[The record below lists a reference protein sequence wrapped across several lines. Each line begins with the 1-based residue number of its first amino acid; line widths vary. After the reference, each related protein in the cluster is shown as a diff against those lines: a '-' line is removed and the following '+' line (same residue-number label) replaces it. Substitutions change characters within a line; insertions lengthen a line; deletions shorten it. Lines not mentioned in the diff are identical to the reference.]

1 MNIILLSGGSGKRL
15 WPLSNDV
22 RSKQF
27 PTIFAGMRALNVGT
41 DIMVYAYQ
49 TFEKS
54 SAYTSLNSFLNV
66 NSIEGG
72 YAALAFIC
80 SHLCGNVHVFLA
92 FTAMLQIIPIY
103 ICAVKLRNEYNMI
116 WPMMIYLMI
125 FYIVGFNVM
134 RQSIAASWML
144 LAFLLLEEK
153 RYVKMIFTCIVALL
167 FHSTAI
173 LGILFLLLALVFDK
187 IRNKKILMSICIFFF
202 IIFVYLMQYWD
213 VIIVFIGK
221 YGFLGQDKIVGY
233 SNIFREANL
242 SNYMYSLEIAQY
254 IESIFKVLLIIP
266 VIFYKNNYK
275 NKYFNTSIGIY
286 LMGILVYLFFFIYY
300 HTSYGYRISIYAEY
314 YLIVLLPFLMAK
326 NKAANGKRIILL
338 RRMPIRVLVTFTIAF
353 MNWFILFVVL
363 QTHGTYPFK
372 LFFQ

>member
-1 MNIILLSGGSGKRL
+1 M
-15 WPLSNDV
+15 
-22 RSKQF
+22 
-27 PTIFAGMRALNVGT
+27 
-41 DIMVYAYQ
+41 
-49 TFEKS
+49 
-54 SAYTSLNSFLNV
+54 
-66 NSIEGG
+66 
-72 YAALAFIC
+72 
-80 SHLCGNVHVFLA
+80 
-92 FTAMLQIIPIY
+92 
-103 ICAVKLRNEYNMI
+103 
-116 WPMMIYLMI
+116 
-125 FYIVGFNVM
+125 
-134 RQSIAASWML
+134 
-144 LAFLLLEEK
+144 
-153 RYVKMIFTCIVALL
+153 
-167 FHSTAI
+167 
-173 LGILFLLLALVFDK
+173 
-187 IRNKKILMSICIFFF
+187 
-202 IIFVYLMQYWD
+202 
-213 VIIVFIGK
+213 IIVFIGK